1 MFFHW
6 LVADIKMITRN
17 RQALFWALAFPLI
30 FVMVF
35 GLFDL
40 DRPRATNVA
49 VIDQSQDQVSKRLVE
64 GLAKIDLVKVVSSLS
79 EAEARK
85 GLLDGDFG
93 FVLIIPP
100 DLMARALQG
109 VEPVSLTLL
118 YSQSQPDVSHRF
130 SGVIRQF
137 VDRANLELNDAK
149 PRLAMNLEG
158 VESKQISYFD
168 TLLPGLVGMG
178 IMTFSVIG
186 MGSVIAAYREN
197 RIFKRLLTTPL
208 RVSAFF
214 AAEITARLLLSV
226 VQALIIF
233 AAGIFL
239 FNAHIYGPLLW
250 ALVLVIP
257 ANIIFLN
264 LGFIVGAFAKNVEA
278 ASSLGNLMTLPMMFF
293 SGTFFPTD
301 SLPRALAWVVGYL
314 PLTPLL
320 DAMRGILLESRPLW
334 AFPGD
339 LAILGA
345 WVIASSFLAV
355 RFFRF
360 E

>member
-40 DRPRATNVA
+40 DTPRTTTVA
-49 VIDQSQDQVSKRLVE
+49 VIDQAQDQISKGLAE
-64 GLAKIDLVKVVSSLS
+64 GLAKIELVRVVSSLS

-85 GLLDGDFG
+85 RLLEGDFG

-100 DLMARALQG
+100 DLMARAQQG
-109 VEPVSLTLL
+109 VEPVLLTLL

-137 VDRANLELNDAK
+137 VDRANLELNNAK
-149 PRLAMNLEG
+149 PRLALNLEG
-158 VESKQISYFD
+158 VESKNITYFD
-168 TLLPGLVGMG
+168 GVLPGLVGMG

-186 MGSVIAAYREN
+186 MGSVIAVYREN

-208 RVSAFF
+208 RVSTFF
-214 AAEITARLLLSV
+214 ASQITARLLLSL

-233 AAGIFL
+233 ASGIFL
-239 FNAHIYGPLLW
+239 FDAHVYGSLLW
-250 ALVLVIP
+250 ALVLVKI
-257 ANIIFLN
+257 
-264 LGFIVGAFAKNVEA
+264 G
-278 ASSLGNLMTLPMMFF
+278 
-293 SGTFFPTD
+293 
-301 SLPRALAWVVGYL
+301 RAHV
-314 PLTPLL
+314 
-320 DAMRGILLESRPLW
+320 
-334 AFPGD
+334 
-339 LAILGA
+339 
-345 WVIASSFLAV
+345 
-355 RFFRF
+355 
-360 E
+360 